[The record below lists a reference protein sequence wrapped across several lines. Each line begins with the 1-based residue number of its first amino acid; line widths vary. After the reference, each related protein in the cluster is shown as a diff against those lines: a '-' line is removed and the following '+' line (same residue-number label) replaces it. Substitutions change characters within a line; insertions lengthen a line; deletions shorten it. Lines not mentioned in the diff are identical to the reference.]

1 MAYSEKAAEHY
12 RGVELQLW
20 SGGATVLDAKL
31 ALQSA
36 WEVPR
41 KELLASYSR
50 VAITFSA
57 ALRQLRWSLNS
68 YYIYMYSLE
77 ELLRTFFEEI
87 AGLV

>member
-41 KELLASYSR
+41 KELLASYRSF
-50 VAITFSA
+50 VY
-57 ALRQLRWSLNS
+57 S
-68 YYIYMYSLE
+68 YLGGAV
-77 ELLRTFFEEI
+77 LVRTAYGF
-87 AGLV
+87 VRP